1 MQAITESIPEQ
12 FFENNTI
19 EDLKKLS
26 AKQLNDL
33 GRIASPLYK
42 KEGAQSYSAISYE
55 DAINLIG
62 KKLKQADPN
71 KGFFYASGRSSN
83 EAALILQI
91 FARVYGCNHIIN
103 CSNYCHKASGL
114 ALNST
119 IGTGPS
125 TIRYQDLEK
134 ADLIFVL
141 GANPTSNHP
150 RFIKALSEHSQK
162 GGDVIIVNPSLES
175 SLEEF
180 ASPAHYCQLHVGGDT
195 ALLTGI
201 SKYLIENQ
209 YCDMKFLEDF
219 CDDYEDYFKFVKSIS
234 WETIT
239 KISGVKMD
247 EIEKISSIYLNSKN
261 TVFAW
266 GMGLTHHTNGTDN
279 IESISNLA
287 LLRGMVGDEGKGLL
301 PLRWHDNVENVGF
314 MGISEQ
320 LKSKILEVI
329 EQRYNLSLPNYQGM
343 DTLSCIQAAAKGEV
357 DFAFL
362 LGGNLFSVN
371 PDRDFSETALSSIP
385 FKVMINSTLNQTNL
399 NGIERENIILPFRIQ
414 DEEERK
420 EHSNNSEIEIMSDV
434 ATSIIN
440 KETIDFSVFRK
451 DKNIRRALS
460 RLLPDLDDIDN
471 IDTEK
476 KHFHIGGNYLLKPEF
491 NTNSGKA
498 LFKIPKH
505 TEWVSKNK
513 IGSFNLTSVRSEGQF
528 NTMIYHENDIY
539 RNQETRNVLYISQ
552 SDIQSLGL
560 SSGDT
565 VDVASETGVMKE
577 LILAEYNIK
586 PGNVMTYMPEA
597 NILIPQNADERSRTP
612 SFKSVSVTIKSH

>member
-1 MQAITESIPEQ
+1 
-12 FFENNTI
+12 
-19 EDLKKLS
+19 
-26 AKQLNDL
+26 
-33 GRIASPLYK
+33 
-42 KEGAQSYSAISYE
+42 
-55 DAINLIG
+55 
-62 KKLKQADPN
+62 
-71 KGFFYASGRSSN
+71 
-83 EAALILQI
+83 
-91 FARVYGCNHIIN
+91 
-103 CSNYCHKASGL
+103 
-114 ALNST
+114 
-119 IGTGPS
+119 
-125 TIRYQDLEK
+125 
-134 ADLIFVL
+134 
-141 GANPTSNHP
+141 
-150 RFIKALSEHSQK
+150 
-162 GGDVIIVNPSLES
+162 
-175 SLEEF
+175 
-180 ASPAHYCQLHVGGDT
+180 
-195 ALLTGI
+195 
-201 SKYLIENQ
+201 
-209 YCDMKFLEDF
+209 
-219 CDDYEDYFKFVKSIS
+219 
-234 WETIT
+234 
-239 KISGVKMD
+239 
-247 EIEKISSIYLNSKN
+247 
-261 TVFAW
+261 
-266 GMGLTHHTNGTDN
+266 
-279 IESISNLA
+279 
-287 LLRGMVGDEGKGLL
+287 
-301 PLRWHDNVENVGF
+301 
-314 MGISEQ
+314 
-320 LKSKILEVI
+320 
-329 EQRYNLSLPNYQGM
+329 
-343 DTLSCIQAAAKGEV
+343 
-357 DFAFL
+357 
-362 LGGNLFSVN
+362 
-371 PDRDFSETALSSIP
+371 
-385 FKVMINSTLNQTNL
+385 
-399 NGIERENIILPFRIQ
+399 
-414 DEEERK
+414 
-420 EHSNNSEIEIMSDV
+420 MSDV